1 MNGINSNHQQINQLQ
16 SQPGNLIK
24 TSSASSEGQR
34 VPQQSIVQAW
44 YTSDGRI
51 ESGNTTSSR
60 SIVQGQPNN
69 MNQHQQNGK

>member
-34 VPQQSIVQAW
+34 VPQQNIVQAW

-51 ESGNTTSSR
+51 QSGNASSSR
-60 SIVQGQPNN
+60 SIGQGQPNN
-69 MNQHQQNGK
+69 MNQHPQNGK

>member
-16 SQPGNLIK
+16 SKSGHLIN

-34 VPQQSIVQAW
+34 VPQQNIVQAW

-69 MNQHQQNGK
+69 MNQQNGK